1 MKNTIATVAM
11 LICSLL
17 HGCASL
23 SNEAKAADPLLC
35 IAHKSEFLSAFLDV
49 YTVQSIV
56 IDDGW
61 MGLSLIAPITA
72 KYELHT
78 EDTNFTGL
86 ANFSVGPDLPRK
98 PATRATE
105 NLIVPKEIVSRFLQ
119 QIAATPIVPGKYEPE
134 FTHTD
139 DYPSISI
146 ELKTDKKHVIFS
158 STSQSKDRSP
168 WKIAD
173 GKQECISRS
182 AIPAD
187 ALALLKPYLKQDLQK
202 ALIERE
208 QMTAKELMKE
218 SH

>member
-1 MKNTIATVAM
+1 MRNTIATVAM

-17 HGCASL
+17 YGCASL
-23 SNEAKAADPLLC
+23 SNEAKTADPLLC
-35 IAHKSEFLSAFLDV
+35 IAHKSESLSAFLDV
-49 YTVQSIV
+49 STVQSIV

-72 KYELHT
+72 KYELHR

-86 ANFSVGPDLPRK
+86 ASFSVGPDLPRK

-105 NLIVPKEIVSRFLQ
+105 DLIVPKEIVARFLH
-119 QIAATPIVPGKYEPE
+119 QIATTPIVSGKYEPK

-146 ELKTDKKHVIFS
+146 ELKTDKKYVVFS

-173 GKQECISRS
+173 GKQECISQS
-182 AIPAD
+182 AVPAD
-187 ALALLKPYLKQDLQK
+187 ALALLKPYLKPDLQN
-202 ALIERE
+202 ALIKRE
-208 QMTAKELMKE
+208 QTTAKELMKE
-218 SH
+218 TH